1 MDINFSKQIY
11 INMAQESQKKEECL
25 ELKNI
30 KYQTM
35 LLNNNTKIYET
46 TPNTNN
52 IENFLERELEANNNK
67 PWTKLGKGAKL
78 KKINEYVNIY
88 SVEKKYNDEQK
99 KKLKRYLLSCLER
112 KKLQKTKDVNYCTKT
127 NKILSIPA
135 LTYND
140 SSRKFTLRKNEKKTP
155 KSNTSK
161 NKTTKIR
168 GKKKSKID
176 KNIKD

>member
-1 MDINFSKQIY
+1 MTEQS
-11 INMAQESQKKEECL
+11 KKEECL

-46 TPNTNN
+46 TPNTSN
-52 IENFLERELEANNNK
+52 IENFLEKELEANINQ
-67 PWTKLGKGAKL
+67 PWTTLGKGAKL
-78 KKINEYVNIY
+78 KKINEYVISY
-88 SVEKKYNDEQK
+88 SIDKNYNEEQK

-112 KKLQKTKDVNYCTKT
+112 KKLQKTKDVNYCIKT

-140 SSRKFTLRKNEKKTP
+140 TSRKFTLRKNEKKTP
-155 KSNTSK
+155 KSNSTK

-168 GKKKSKID
+168 GKRKSKID
-176 KNIKD
+176 KNIKE

>member
-1 MDINFSKQIY
+1 
-11 INMAQESQKKEECL
+11 MAQESQKEECL

-52 IENFLERELEANNNK
+52 IEKFLEKELEATNNK

-78 KKINEYVNIY
+78 KKINEYVKSY
-88 SVEKKYNDEQK
+88 SDEKNYNEEQQ

-112 KKLQKTKDVNYCTKT
+112 KKLQKTKDVNYCIKT

-155 KSNTSK
+155 KSTASK

-168 GKKKSKID
+168 RKKSKID
-176 KNIKD
+176 KNNKE

>member
-1 MDINFSKQIY
+1 
-11 INMAQESQKKEECL
+11 MAEESQKEECL

-46 TPNTNN
+46 TPNTSN
-52 IENFLERELEANNNK
+52 IEKFLEKELEANINK
-67 PWTKLGKGAKL
+67 PWTKLGKGSKL
-78 KKINEYVNIY
+78 KKINEYVISY
-88 SVEKKYNDEQK
+88 SQEKKYDEDQT

-112 KKLQKTKDVNYCTKT
+112 KKLQKTKDVVYCVKT

-135 LTYND
+135 LTYSE

-155 KSNTSK
+155 KSTSTK
-161 NKTTKIR
+161 NKTNKVR
-168 GKKKSKID
+168 RKKSKID
-176 KNIKD
+176 KNNKE

>member
-11 INMAQESQKKEECL
+11 INMAQESQKEECL

-46 TPNTNN
+46 TPNTHN
-52 IENFLERELEANNNK
+52 IENFLEKELEANNNK

-88 SVEKKYNDEQK
+88 SVEKK
-99 KKLKRYLLSCLER
+99 
-112 KKLQKTKDVNYCTKT
+112 
-127 NKILSIPA
+127 I
-135 LTYND
+135 
-140 SSRKFTLRKNEKKTP
+140 
-155 KSNTSK
+155 
-161 NKTTKIR
+161 
-168 GKKKSKID
+168 
-176 KNIKD
+176 

>member
-1 MDINFSKQIY
+1 
-11 INMAQESQKKEECL
+11 MAEEPQKEECL

-46 TPNTNN
+46 TPNTSN
-52 IENFLERELEANNNK
+52 IENFLEKELEANNNK

-88 SVEKKYNDEQK
+88 SEEKKHTEDQK

-112 KKLQKTKDVNYCTKT
+112 KKLQKTKDVNYCIKT

-135 LTYND
+135 LIYNE

-155 KSNTSK
+155 KNNNTK
-161 NKTTKIR
+161 NKTNKIR
-168 GKKKSKID
+168 GKKKTKID
-176 KNIKD
+176 KNIKE

>member
-1 MDINFSKQIY
+1 
-11 INMAQESQKKEECL
+11 MAQESQKSQKSQKEECL

-46 TPNTNN
+46 TPNTSN
-52 IENFLERELEANNNK
+52 IENFLEKELEANNNK
-67 PWTKLGKGAKL
+67 QWTKLGKGAKL
-78 KKINEYVNIY
+78 KKINEYINIY
-88 SVEKKYNDEQK
+88 AIEKKYNEEQK

-112 KKLQKTKDVNYCTKT
+112 KKLQKTKDVNYCIKT

-135 LTYND
+135 LTYNEC
-140 SSRKFTLRKNEKKTP
+140 SRKFTLRKNEKKTT
-155 KSNTSK
+155 KSNSK

-176 KNIKD
+176 KNIKE

>member
-1 MDINFSKQIY
+1 
-11 INMAQESQKKEECL
+11 MAEEPQKEECL

-46 TPNTNN
+46 TPNTSN
-52 IENFLERELEANNNK
+52 IEKFLERELEANNNK
-67 PWTKLGKGAKL
+67 QWTKLGKGAKL
-78 KKINEYVNIY
+78 KKINEFIITY
-88 SVEKKYNDEQK
+88 STEKKYNEEQK

-112 KKLQKTKDVNYCTKT
+112 KKLQKTKDVVYCVET

-155 KSNTSK
+155 KNNNAK
-161 NKTTKIR
+161 NKTNKLR
-168 GKKKSKID
+168 GKKKTKID
-176 KNIKD
+176 KNIKE

>member
-1 MDINFSKQIY
+1 
-11 INMAQESQKKEECL
+11 MAEEPQKEECL

-46 TPNTNN
+46 TPNTSN
-52 IENFLERELEANNNK
+52 IEKFLERELEANNNK

-78 KKINEYVNIY
+78 KKINEFIVTY
-88 SVEKKYNDEQK
+88 SIEKKYSEDQK

-112 KKLQKTKDVNYCTKT
+112 KKLQKTKDVEYCIKT

-135 LTYND
+135 LTYSD

-155 KSNTSK
+155 KNSNTK
-161 NKTTKIR
+161 NKTNKNR
-168 GKKKSKID
+168 SKKKTKID
-176 KNIKD
+176 KNIKE

>member
-1 MDINFSKQIY
+1 MAEEPQKQ
-11 INMAQESQKKEECL
+11 KEECL

-46 TPNTNN
+46 TPNTSN
-52 IENFLERELEANNNK
+52 IEKFLERELEANNNK
-67 PWTKLGKGAKL
+67 PWTKLGKGTKL
-78 KKINEYVNIY
+78 KKINEFIIKY
-88 SVEKKYNDEQK
+88 SVEKKYNEEQK

-112 KKLQKTKDVNYCTKT
+112 KKLQKTKDVVYCTKT
-127 NKILSIPA
+127 NTILSIPA

-155 KSNTSK
+155 KNNNSK
-161 NKTTKIR
+161 NKTNKIR

-176 KNIKD
+176 KNIKE

>member
-1 MDINFSKQIY
+1 MV
-11 INMAQESQKKEECL
+11 EEVKKEECL

-46 TPNTNN
+46 TPNTSN
-52 IENFLERELEANNNK
+52 IEKFLEKELKANINK
-67 PWTKLGKGAKL
+67 PWTKLGKGSKL
-78 KKINEYVNIY
+78 KKINEYVISY
-88 SVEKKYNDEQK
+88 SQDKKYDEDQT

-112 KKLQKTKDVNYCTKT
+112 KKLQKTKDVEYCIKT

-135 LTYND
+135 LTYSE

-155 KSNTSK
+155 KTTSTK
-161 NKTTKIR
+161 NKTNKVR
-168 GKKKSKID
+168 RKKTKID
-176 KNIKD
+176 KNNKE

>member
-1 MDINFSKQIY
+1 
-11 INMAQESQKKEECL
+11 MAEEHQKEECL

-46 TPNTNN
+46 TPNTSN
-52 IENFLERELEANNNK
+52 IEKFLERELEANNNK
-67 PWTKLGKGAKL
+67 QWTKLGKGAKL
-78 KKINEYVNIY
+78 KKINEFIITY
-88 SVEKKYNDEQK
+88 STEKNYNEDQK

-112 KKLQKTKDVNYCTKT
+112 KKLQKTKDVVYCVET

-155 KSNTSK
+155 KNNNAK
-161 NKTTKIR
+161 NKTNKIR
-168 GKKKSKID
+168 GKKKTKID
-176 KNIKD
+176 KNIKE

>member
-1 MDINFSKQIY
+1 MTEQS
-11 INMAQESQKKEECL
+11 KKEECL

-46 TPNTNN
+46 TPNTSN
-52 IENFLERELEANNNK
+52 IENFLEKELEANINK
-67 PWTKLGKGAKL
+67 PWTKLGKGAKV
-78 KKINEYVNIY
+78 KKINEYVISY
-88 SVEKKYNDEQK
+88 SIDKNYNEEQK

-112 KKLQKTKDVNYCTKT
+112 KKLQKTKDVNYCIKT

-135 LTYND
+135 LTYNE
-140 SSRKFTLRKNEKKTP
+140 SSRKFTLRKNEKKTT
-155 KSNTSK
+155 KNNNTK
-161 NKTTKIR
+161 NKTNKIR

-176 KNIKD
+176 KNIKE

>member
-11 INMAQESQKKEECL
+11 INMAQESQKEECL

-52 IENFLERELEANNNK
+52 IEKFLEKELEATNNK

-78 KKINEYVNIY
+78 KKINEYVKSY
-88 SVEKKYNDEQK
+88 SDEKNYNEEQQ

-112 KKLQKTKDVNYCTKT
+112 KKLQKTKDVNYCIKT

-155 KSNTSK
+155 KSTASK

-168 GKKKSKID
+168 RKKSKID
-176 KNIKD
+176 KNNKE

>member
-1 MDINFSKQIY
+1 MTERIQ
-11 INMAQESQKKEECL
+11 KEECL

-52 IENFLERELEANNNK
+52 IEKFLEKELEANNNK
-67 PWTKLGKGAKL
+67 QWTKLGKGAKL
-78 KKINEYVNIY
+78 KKINEFIITY
-88 SVEKKYNDEQK
+88 SDEKKYGEEQR

-112 KKLQKTKDVNYCTKT
+112 KKLQKTKDVEYCIKT
-127 NKILSIPA
+127 SKILSIPA

-140 SSRKFTLRKNEKKTP
+140 SSRKFTLRKNEKKMT
-155 KSNTSK
+155 KNSNTK
-161 NKTTKIR
+161 NKTNKIR

-176 KNIKD
+176 KNIKE

>member
-1 MDINFSKQIY
+1 
-11 INMAQESQKKEECL
+11 MAEESQKEECL

-46 TPNTNN
+46 TPNTSN
-52 IENFLERELEANNNK
+52 IEKFLEKELEANINK
-67 PWTKLGKGAKL
+67 PWTKLGKGSKL
-78 KKINEYVNIY
+78 KKINEYVISY
-88 SVEKKYNDEQK
+88 SQEKKYDEDQT

-112 KKLQKTKDVNYCTKT
+112 KKLQKTKDVVYCVKT

-135 LTYND
+135 LTYSE

-155 KSNTSK
+155 KSTSTK
-161 NKTTKIR
+161 NKTNKVRRKKVKLIKI
-168 GKKKSKID
+168 I
-176 KNIKD
+176 KNKYYIRIL

>member
-1 MDINFSKQIY
+1 
-11 INMAQESQKKEECL
+11 MAEEPQKEECL

-46 TPNTNN
+46 TPNTSN
-52 IENFLERELEANNNK
+52 IEKFLERELEANNNK
-67 PWTKLGKGAKL
+67 QWTKLGKGAKL
-78 KKINEYVNIY
+78 KKINEFIITY
-88 SVEKKYNDEQK
+88 STEKKYNEEQK

-112 KKLQKTKDVNYCTKT
+112 KKLQKTKDVVYCIET

-155 KSNTSK
+155 KNNNAK
-161 NKTTKIR
+161 NKTNKIR
-168 GKKKSKID
+168 GKKKTKID
-176 KNIKD
+176 KNIKE

>member
-1 MDINFSKQIY
+1 MDINSSKQIY
-11 INMAQESQKKEECL
+11 INMAQESQKEECL

-46 TPNTNN
+46 TPNTSN
-52 IENFLERELEANNNK
+52 IENFLEKELEANNNK
-67 PWTKLGKGAKL
+67 QWTKLGKGAKL
-78 KKINEYVNIY
+78 KKINEYINIY
-88 SVEKKYNDEQK
+88 AIEKKYNEEQK

-112 KKLQKTKDVNYCTKT
+112 KKLQKTKDVNYCIKT

-135 LTYND
+135 LTYNEC
-140 SSRKFTLRKNEKKTP
+140 SRKFTLRKNEKKTT
-155 KSNTSK
+155 KSNSK

-176 KNIKD
+176 KNIKE

>member
-1 MDINFSKQIY
+1 
-11 INMAQESQKKEECL
+11 MAEEHQKEECL

-46 TPNTNN
+46 TPNTSN
-52 IENFLERELEANNNK
+52 IEKFLERELEANNNK
-67 PWTKLGKGAKL
+67 QWTKLGKGAKL
-78 KKINEYVNIY
+78 KKINEFIITY
-88 SVEKKYNDEQK
+88 STEKKYNEEQK

-112 KKLQKTKDVNYCTKT
+112 KKLQKTKDVVYCVET

-155 KSNTSK
+155 KNNNAK
-161 NKTTKIR
+161 NKTNKIR
-168 GKKKSKID
+168 GKKKTKID
-176 KNIKD
+176 KNIKE